1 MEYFLNLLNRAHTNP
16 ALFHDESTAKAIW
29 TAIFIGPPHIRRCAL
44 EILSKTINDI
54 KVTEVLMNYLPISD
68 MNNYIE
74 SWKNEPELLAE
85 ILKALI
91 TVSSR
96 HEKKLAEKIK
106 LHLSFLKE
114 VMNLLELLPDD
125 YTLFKS
131 KEGFVS
137 VIESPI

>member
-1 MEYFLNLLNRAHTNP
+1 
-16 ALFHDESTAKAIW
+16 
-29 TAIFIGPPHIRRCAL
+29 
-44 EILSKTINDI
+44 
-54 KVTEVLMNYLPISD
+54 MNYLPISD